1 MRQALSFS
9 KQFYDRGANLV
20 KRGASARADRAS
32 WRAGNLR
39 FPACFAMAVL
49 AAPVGPVRAD
59 TVADSREAAVSMI
72 FDAAVSSPPR
82 LRMFLHA
89 MPKGGDLHNHLGG
102 SVYAED
108 FVDWATT
115 EGLCVDTAGA
125 GFAKPPCVPGK
136 ALDQITRDQ
145 PFAYGRLI
153 DSLSMRGWQRGVG
166 RNDVTGHTQFF
177 GSFDKFGVASHGHDA
192 EALAATRR
200 IAAGDNLSYLE
211 LDHNPPAMIAATLA
225 TPDVP
230 LAAAGL
236 AARYVQ
242 EIAAIGPV
250 LDKAIA
256 ELDRDEASA
265 HAAMGCGGAM
275 AEAGCGVAVRY
286 LAWGWRALPP
296 AAVFRSLILAFAMAA
311 RDPRFVG
318 VNIVQPEDWPVP
330 LRDYDLHMAMFRFL
344 AAKYPGV
351 RLSLHAGELA
361 FAQVPP
367 GDLRDHIAKAVAAGA
382 QRIGHGADIAYEDD
396 ARATI
401 ATMARHGIAVEI
413 NLSSNDAILG
423 LKGTDHPLSLYRQMG
438 VPVVLSTD
446 DQGVLRTDMTQEYV
460 RAAREQGLRYADLK
474 GVARASLEY
483 AFLPGASLWQGRR
496 LGVPVAACAHDF
508 GDPGCRQMLR
518 VSEKARLQ
526 AGLEQR
532 FNAFEDNEI
541 EFATLH

>member
-1 MRQALSFS
+1 MTVAAVLPFSPAHAEMAPNAAPSSAPNAALSVS
-9 KQFYDRGANLV
+9 V
-20 KRGASARADRAS
+20 
-32 WRAGNLR
+32 
-39 FPACFAMAVL
+39 
-49 AAPVGPVRAD
+49 
-59 TVADSREAAVSMI
+59 REAAVAAI
-72 FDAAVSSPPR
+72 FDAAVHSPPQ

-89 MPKGGDLHNHLGG
+89 MPKGGDLHNHMGG

-108 FVDWATT
+108 FLGWAVAA
-115 EGLCVDTAGA
+115 GLCVDAAGA
-125 GFAKPPCVPGK
+125 GFAKPPCAPGK
-136 ALDQITRDQ
+136 AIEQISRSQ

-153 DSLSMRGWQRGVG
+153 DSLSTRGWQHGVG
-166 RNDVTGHTQFF
+166 RNDVSGHTQFF
-177 GSFDKFGVASHGHDA
+177 GSFDKFGPASHGHDA
-192 EALAATRR
+192 EALVATRR
-200 IAAGDNLSYLE
+200 IAVGDNLLYLE

-230 LAAAGL
+230 LSAAGL
-236 AARYVQ
+236 AARYAQ

-250 LDKAIA
+250 LDQATA

-265 HAAMGCGGAM
+265 HAAMGCGGPA
-275 AEAGCGVAVRY
+275 AEAGCGVAVHY

-344 AAKYPGV
+344 AAQYPGV

-361 FAQVPP
+361 FGQVPP
-367 GDLRDHIAKAVAAGA
+367 DDLRDHIAKAVTAGA

-396 ARATI
+396 ARATM

-413 NLSSNDAILG
+413 NLSSNDVILG
-423 LKGTDHPLSLYRQMG
+423 VKGADHPLALYRQMG
-438 VPVVLSTD
+438 VPVVLATD

-474 GVARASLEY
+474 AVARGSLEY
-483 AFLPGASLWQGRR
+483 AFLPGASLWQGHQ
-496 LGVPVAACAHDF
+496 LGVPIAACAQGF
-508 GDPGCRQMLR
+508 TTAGCRQMLNA
-518 VSEKARLQ
+518 SEKAQVQ
-526 AGLEQR
+526 AVLEQR
-532 FNAFEDNEI
+532 FERFELNEMAFS
-541 EFATLH
+541 TLH